1 MTERKRKIFIN
12 NFELS
17 ASVGVYENEKKNK
30 QKIIINLEI
39 LLTNTSEPKIDD
51 LKETQDYSQYR
62 NEVKKIVESQH
73 FELLEILANKIHLS
87 LMSKKFVMGARV
99 KICKPTIFSD
109 CEVAYQLSNI

>member
-1 MTERKRKIFIN
+1 MTEIKRKIFIHN
-12 NFELS
+12 LELR
-17 ASVGVYENEKKNK
+17 ASIGVYENEKKIK

-39 LLTNTSEPKIDD
+39 LLTNSSEPKFDD

-73 FELLEILANKIHLS
+73 FELLEILANKIHSCLI
-87 LMSKKFVMGARV
+87 SKKFVMGAKV